1 MHVLLLTQ
9 YYAPEIG
16 AAQTRLSAT
25 ARFLKAAGHE
35 VTVLT
40 AMPNHLRNSVMPGYE
55 GKRYIEEEID
65 GIRVLRTWV
74 YASTGRSF
82 KRLANYLSFTLSSAL
97 AAGKT
102 PKVDLVFFESPPLFL
117 GITAVGLARRHR
129 ARLVM
134 NISDLWPASVR
145 AIAPNSVFAK
155 PPLYQAAERLER
167 WLYKRCDLITAVTP
181 GIEEALIQ
189 DLNLPEDKIAY
200 LPNGIDSDVFKP
212 VEHELAQSSPR
223 VFLTIGSHGYAH
235 GMETIVDAA
244 RSLQHRKDIAFRF
257 VGDGSVKPELVAMAR
272 DLPNV
277 TFADPVPLNRVPS
290 ELANCTA
297 SLVTLRD
304 DPFYDR
310 TRPARTFPSLACARP
325 IIFAGRGDF
334 AELVDTEDC
343 GQVVPPGVASALAQA
358 IERYADE
365 PELADQH
372 GQNGAE
378 YTHQNYSW
386 SVLINRWLEKAIS

>member
-25 ARFLKAAGHE
+25 ARFLKVAGHQ

-40 AMPNHLRNSVMPGYE
+40 AMPNHLRDSVMPGYE
-55 GKRYIEEEID
+55 GKRYLEEEID
-65 GIRVLRTWV
+65 GVRVLRTWV

-97 AAGKT
+97 AASKT

-117 GITAVGLARRHR
+117 GATAVALARRHR
-129 ARLVM
+129 AKLVM

-145 AIAPNSVFAK
+145 AVAPDSVFAK
-155 PPLYQAAERLER
+155 APLYQAAERLER
-167 WLYKRCDLITAVTP
+167 WLYNRCDLITAVTP
-181 GIEEALIQ
+181 GIEEALID
-189 DLNLPEDKIAY
+189 DLGLPQHKVAY
-200 LPNGIDSDVFKP
+200 LPNGIDSDLFSP
-212 VEHELAQSSPR
+212 VDHKVAQCSPR

-235 GMETIVDAA
+235 GMETIVEAA
-244 RSLQHRKDIAFRF
+244 RSLQHRTDIAFRF
-257 VGDGSVKPELVAMAR
+257 VGDGSVKAELVALAD
-272 DLPNV
+272 DLSNV
-277 TFADPVPLNRVPS
+277 TFADPVPLTGVPD

-297 SLVTLRD
+297 SLVTLRN

-334 AELVDTEDC
+334 AELVQTQDC
-343 GQVVPPGVASALAQA
+343 GQVVPPGAARALAQA
-358 IERYADE
+358 VERYADE
-365 PELADQH
+365 PKLADQH
-372 GQNGAE
+372 GRNGAE

-386 SVLINRWLEKAIS
+386 SVLINRWLERALS

>member
-1 MHVLLLTQ
+1 MHILLLSQ

-40 AMPNHLRNSVMPGYE
+40 AMPNHLRDSVMPGYE
-55 GKRYIEEEID
+55 GKRYLEEEIE
-65 GIRVLRTWV
+65 GVRVLRTWV

-82 KRLANYLSFTLSSAL
+82 KRLANYLSFTASSAL
-97 AAGKT
+97 AAAKT

-117 GITAVGLARRHR
+117 GITAVALARRHR
-129 ARLVM
+129 AKLVM

-145 AIAPNSVFAK
+145 AVAPDSVFAK
-155 PPLYQAAERLER
+155 APLYHAAEKLER
-167 WLYKRCDLITAVTP
+167 WLYERCDLITAVTP

-189 DLNLPEDKIAY
+189 DLGIPAHKVAY
-200 LPNGIDSDVFKP
+200 IPNGIDSDVFTP
-212 VEHELAQSSPR
+212 FDAEDAQTEPR

-235 GMETIVDAA
+235 GMETIIEAA
-244 RSLQHRKDIAFRF
+244 QSLQHRCDLVFRF
-257 VGDGSVKPELVAMAR
+257 VGDGSVKAELMEQAKGLA
-272 DLPNV
+272 NV
-277 TFADPVPLNRVPS
+277 TFADPVPLNQVPL
-290 ELANCTA
+290 ELAKCTA

-334 AELVDTEDC
+334 ATMVHEEGC
-343 GQVVPPGVASALAQA
+343 GQVVAPGAGAALAEA

-365 PELADQH
+365 PQLAAKH
-372 GQNGAE
+372 GQRGAQ
-378 YTHQNYSW
+378 YAHQKYSW
-386 SVLINRWLEKAIS
+386 SVLISRWLEKALP